1 MLSMLVLLM
10 LMEVFEEFE
19 LVLEDVDVD
28 ALCWSW

>member
-28 ALCWSW
+28 ALCGSW